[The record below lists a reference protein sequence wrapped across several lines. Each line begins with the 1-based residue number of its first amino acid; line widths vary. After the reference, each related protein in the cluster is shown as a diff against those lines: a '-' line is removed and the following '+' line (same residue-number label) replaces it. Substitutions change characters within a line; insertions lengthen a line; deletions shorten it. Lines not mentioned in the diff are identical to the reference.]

1 MKKIIYTFA
10 IILTVS
16 VLSTSCKKDF
26 LETYPTDA
34 ISASAVT
41 STTDNAWASLNGI
54 HRALYVRYE
63 GTQGNGGLGS
73 FYIVVDCMAEDHVV
87 NREQWYNQVY
97 KWNAHRNSTYYYNRF
112 PWRMFYQWI
121 SNANILINGIDEASG
136 PQEDRDIIKGQSL
149 IYRAFSHYEI
159 VQLYAERYRPGG
171 GNTQPGIP
179 YMNINTPEGQP
190 RVSVE
195 EVYTNIHADL
205 DAAIALLDGMA
216 RSNKSHLNVD
226 VARGLKARVFLTQ
239 GNYAQAAQYA
249 RDTRNMAQ
257 GSYSLMDSVTYYNGF
272 RIDSEN
278 EGEYIWASQ
287 ITSVDQNDKWAAYGA
302 YISRNFSSS
311 AIRGNPRSIYDGLYN
326 MLSPSDVRTMNYSP
340 DGTHPYLPPDVNL
353 LSSHSRHPYTNQKFL
368 AVSNSDS
375 RVDVPHMR
383 LSEMY
388 LIEAEA
394 EARLGNDGPAAAALL
409 DMAQARDAMY
419 TLSANTGQ
427 DLIDEIMF
435 QRRVEL
441 WGEGFRWT
449 DLKRLNEDLVRDGNH
464 DPALADNVMF
474 VAAGGVDWVW
484 LIPQAELDA
493 NDALEQNPLN

>member
-34 ISASAVT
+34 ISAAAVT

-97 KWNAHRNSTYYYNRF
+97 KWNAHRNATYYYNRF

-121 SNANILINGIDEASG
+121 SNANILIDGIDEASG
-136 PQEDRDIIKGQSL
+136 PEEDRNVIKGQSL

-171 GNTQPGIP
+171 GNSQPGIP
-179 YMNINTPEGQP
+179 YMMINTPEGQP
-190 RVSVE
+190 RVTVE

-205 DAAIALLDGMA
+205 DAAIALLDGMP
-216 RSNKSHLNVD
+216 RNNKSHLNVD
-226 VARGLKARVFLTQ
+226 VARGLKARVYLTQ

-249 RDTRNMAQ
+249 RDTRNSAQ

-272 RIDSEN
+272 RVDSEN

-287 ITSVDQNDKWAAYGA
+287 LTSVDQNDKWAAYGA
-302 YISRNFSSS
+302 YISRN
-311 AIRGNPRSIYDGLYN
+311 
-326 MLSPSDVRTMNYSP
+326 
-340 DGTHPYLPPDVNL
+340 
-353 LSSHSRHPYTNQKFL
+353 
-368 AVSNSDS
+368 
-375 RVDVPHMR
+375 
-383 LSEMY
+383 
-388 LIEAEA
+388 
-394 EARLGNDGPAAAALL
+394 
-409 DMAQARDAMY
+409 
-419 TLSANTGQ
+419 
-427 DLIDEIMF
+427 
-435 QRRVEL
+435 
-441 WGEGFRWT
+441 
-449 DLKRLNEDLVRDGNH
+449 
-464 DPALADNVMF
+464 
-474 VAAGGVDWVW
+474 
-484 LIPQAELDA
+484 
-493 NDALEQNPLN
+493 